1 MNNAD
6 KFKSAFGL
14 YATEVWA
21 MPEKEFIEWLHKED
35 DGHTIEQKQKGA
47 KMGKL
52 KPCPF
57 CGGEAVIWKSQPLEI
72 GKIIECQDCDV
83 RVAVPWAVLNT
94 QAAQAW
100 NRRSDGEK
108 L

>member
-1 MNNAD
+1 M
-6 KFKSAFGL
+6 
-14 YATEVWA
+14 E
-21 MPEKEFIEWLHKED
+21 
-35 DGHTIEQKQKGA
+35 
-47 KMGKL
+47 KL

-83 RVAVPWAVLNT
+83 RVAIPWAVLDT

-100 NRRSDGEK
+100 NRRAERSEDV
-108 L
+108 